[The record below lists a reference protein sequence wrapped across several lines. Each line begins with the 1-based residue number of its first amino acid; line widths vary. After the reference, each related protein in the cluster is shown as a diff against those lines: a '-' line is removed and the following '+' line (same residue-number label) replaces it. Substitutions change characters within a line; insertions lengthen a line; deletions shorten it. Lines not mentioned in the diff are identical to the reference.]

1 MPARPFAASAP
12 GSKLASVMDEDAA
25 FDAPAASGGATS
37 ADATAFHY
45 HRVERH
51 VADMIQSGRFRPGDR
66 LPSLRGLATSMGLS
80 IATVGHAYLELE
92 RKGIIEARPRSGY
105 FVRQGMRGLPVPQA
119 RPAPPTGPREVNRA
133 RLISTVL
140 EAVGN
145 RDLVPFGVLCP
156 DETLLPGRA
165 LGRIL
170 SEVMRSRAG
179 EAAAYA
185 TIPGDLEL
193 RRQIAWRHRECGVGA
208 GPDDILVTNGA
219 VEALYIALRCLTRPG
234 DIVMIQSP
242 TYYCF
247 LQLIESLGLRA
258 IEVPSTPEAGV
269 DPRDVRHI
277 LDRHRVAA
285 CAFSPNFN
293 NPDGSL
299 TPDDAKREILDML
312 AGRGI
317 HLIEDDVSTDL
328 HYGPSRPSTFLQW
341 DVHGLVTLCSSF
353 SKTVAPGFRMGWMVT
368 GRIGE
373 RAREIKA
380 TTNVCGAT
388 LTQFA
393 MAEYLRQGLFERQL
407 RRLRTAF
414 SRQMQAMR
422 MHLADCFPPGTGVTR
437 PEGGG
442 VLWVELPPG
451 TDGVELFFRAR
462 QAGISVAPGAVFS
475 TQEKFANYLRL
486 GCNGLWNERMAEGLR
501 TLGRLAGECRGG
513 TGVE

>member
-1 MPARPFAASAP
+1 MTVRP
-12 GSKLASVMDEDAA
+12 
-25 FDAPAASGGATS
+25 PAAARRDVPT
-37 ADATAFHY
+37 TAFHY

-51 VADMIQSGRFRPGDR
+51 VADMIQSGRFRSGAR
-66 LPSLRGLATSMGLS
+66 LPSLRGLATTMGLS
-80 IATVGHAYLELE
+80 IATVSRAYVELE

-105 FVRQGMRGLPVPQA
+105 FVCQGMRELPVPQA
-119 RPAPPTGPREVNRA
+119 RPEPPTGPRQVTRA
-133 RLISTVL
+133 RLITTLL

-145 RDLVPFGVLCP
+145 RELIPFGVLCP
-156 DETLLPGRA
+156 DESLLPGRA
-165 LGRIL
+165 LRRIL
-170 SEVMRSRAG
+170 SEVMRTRAA
-179 EAAAYA
+179 ETAAYA
-185 TIPGDLEL
+185 TIPGDREL
-193 RRQIAWRHRECGVGA
+193 RRQIAWRHRECGTGVGA
-208 GPDDILVTNGA
+208 EDILITNGT

-234 DIVMIQSP
+234 DSVVIQSP
-242 TYYCF
+242 TYHCF

-258 IEVPSTPEAGV
+258 IEAPSSPGTGV

-299 TPDDAKREILDML
+299 IPDDAKREILGML
-312 AGRGI
+312 AERGI
-317 HLIEDDVSTDL
+317 QLIEDDIYTDL
-328 HYGPSRPSTFLQW
+328 HYGSSRPSTFLQW

-353 SKTVAPGFRMGWMVT
+353 SKAVAPGFRTGWMVT

-373 RAREIKA
+373 RARAIKA
-380 TTNVCGAT
+380 TTNLCGPT

-393 MAEYLRQGLFERQL
+393 MAEYLRQGLLERQL

-422 MHLADCFPPGTGVTR
+422 MHLADCFPQGTSATR

-442 VLWVELPPG
+442 ALWVEMPPG

-475 TQEKFANYLRL
+475 SQEKFANYLRL
-486 GCNGLWNERMAEGLR
+486 GCNGLWNDRMAEGLR
-501 TLGRLAGECRGG
+501 TLGRLAGECRRDIVP
-513 TGVE
+513 TDAERTLP